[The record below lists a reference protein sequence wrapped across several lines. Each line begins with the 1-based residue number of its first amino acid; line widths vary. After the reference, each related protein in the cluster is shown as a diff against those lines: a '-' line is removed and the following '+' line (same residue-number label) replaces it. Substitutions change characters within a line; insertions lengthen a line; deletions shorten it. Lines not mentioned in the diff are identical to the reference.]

1 MFENEMS
8 VFIKQGIIDMVT
20 QIVGM
25 HFLLVRINFVI
36 TMYDH
41 VPGSFFLAYFRVNV
55 QDVFM
60 Q

>member
-1 MFENEMS
+1 MFENEMP
-8 VFIKQGIIDMVT
+8 VFIKQGIMDVVT

-41 VPGSFFLAYFRVNV
+41 IPGGFLLEYFRVNI

>member
-8 VFIKQGIIDMVT
+8 VFIKQGIIDVVT

-25 HFLLVRINFVI
+25 YFLLVRINFVI

-41 VPGSFFLAYFRVNV
+41 VPSDFFLEYFRINV
-55 QDVFM
+55 QDTSM
-60 Q
+60 

>member
-8 VFIKQGIIDMVT
+8 VFIKQGIIDVVM

-41 VPGSFFLAYFRVNV
+41 ISGGFFLAYSRVNV